1 VLDGLPTV
9 GVTTPDRIA
18 VACGVPPLDVLRC
31 LPALELQGF
40 VQATVAGWQLGPAA
54 RTLTRRGQSS

>member
-1 VLDGLPTV
+1 MLDGLPTV
-9 GVTTPDRIA
+9 GVASPDRIA

-40 VQATVAGWQLGPAA
+40 VQATPAGWQLGPAA
-54 RTLTRRGQSS
+54 RSTGRRGQSS